1 MAHQISPG
9 TAAMLQGMADDVL
22 GTLTAEEVGTWRHE
36 DLVGAAID
44 LVGMGH
50 DSLAAAELTALLEVL
65 GYDKLVARGSGCKGG
80 SSPPFF
86 VRRWSF
92 FTFFFLWLLL

>member
-1 MAHQISPG
+1 MRERTMTHQISPG

-22 GTLTAEEVGTWRHE
+22 GTLTPEEASTWRHE

-65 GYDKLVARGSGCKGG
+65 GYDKLVALA
-80 SSPPFF
+80 SPCV
-86 VRRWSF
+86 VRIFELEEERRAPD
-92 FTFFFLWLLL
+92 L